1 MALNR
6 IYAEDE
12 RNNRARVVPS
22 DTVAGT
28 PLLIEDRPAVA
39 LTNRGDVPGASI
51 SINGGTPIVLARGG
65 VGLADTEASL
75 AFDGTFLFPVTGATD
90 GDSAQGTVVYITS
103 AGALTLTAQGNT
115 RYGTV
120 DRPIGFHNIA
130 GSLPVRVGG

>member
-6 IYAEDE
+6 IYKGDE

-22 DTVAGT
+22 GTVSGA
-28 PLLIEDRPAVA
+28 PLLIESRPAVA
-39 LTNRGDVPGASI
+39 LTDRGDATRSFTL
-51 SINGGTPIVLARGG
+51 GGLTVSGLPSGG

-75 AFDGTFLFPVTGATD
+75 AFDGTFLFPVTGATA

-103 AGALTLTAQGNT
+103 GNALTLTASGNT